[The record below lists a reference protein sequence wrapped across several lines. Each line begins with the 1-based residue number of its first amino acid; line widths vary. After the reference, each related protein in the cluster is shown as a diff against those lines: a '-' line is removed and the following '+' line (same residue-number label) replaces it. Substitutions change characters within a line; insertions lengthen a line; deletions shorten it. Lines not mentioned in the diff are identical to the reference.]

1 MTIKDLIIDI
11 PTGTKRSC
19 LETIYLRG
27 LENYYKDNASNLY
40 KEGISID
47 ELISNEFYTILSNRH
62 NSIINDL
69 RNFCYDKL
77 ESIVDISLSDSNIRK
92 HLIKYFNLENKA
104 NKNEVEYEL
113 FESSKVEF
121 RLHDFQERIRRTT
134 LNHMFNNKKKFLI
147 HMPTGAGKTR
157 TASEI
162 MIDFI
167 RMTASKAL
175 LFENFKIIWIAQSNE
190 LCEQAFSTFNQL
202 YSLKGTTDIA
212 YGHFYGSNSI
222 DASILDKPAV
232 IFCSIQKLLNHY
244 YSDLWKGIK
253 DDTFLVIVDEAHR
266 SVASRWVNVLDSFV
280 GNNSTYLLGL
290 TATPGSG
297 AGVQSTSTYNL
308 ASYYDNNKVALTN
321 EKYQEI
327 NSPIQYLIK
336 EGFLANIK
344 RIDIESNSSTLNE
357 ELDCGEEFIRFS
369 KTTLESLSIDS
380 MRNSSIINII
390 NGCFKENKKIL
401 VFTCGISHNKI
412 IKTILSDLNIHCETV
427 DANTKDRARIID
439 EFKNKDLNILLNFGV
454 LTTGFDAPKT
464 DVCVI
469 ARPVE
474 SIVMYSQMV
483 GRVLRGPRNNGNA
496 ENTLYTIKDNF
507 NHGSYDDM
515 FNTFNEFYK

>member
-1 MTIKDLIIDI
+1 MTIKDLIKDI

-19 LETIYLRG
+19 LEGIYLRG
-27 LENYYKDNASNLY
+27 LENYYKDNVSNLY
-40 KEGISID
+40 KDNISID
-47 ELISNEFYTILSNRH
+47 DLISNEFYNIVSNKR

-69 RNFCYDKL
+69 RNFCIDKL
-77 ESIVDISLSDSNIRK
+77 QSIIDVSLSDSAIRK
-92 HLIKYFNLENKA
+92 QLIIYFNLEIKDD
-104 NKNEVEYEL
+104 KNQVKEELCEV
-113 FESSKVEF
+113 SKVQF

-134 LNHMFNNKKKFLI
+134 LNHIFNSKKRFLI

-175 LFENFKIIWIAQSNE
+175 LYENFKIIWIAQSNE
-190 LCEQAFSTFNQL
+190 LCEQAFGTFNQL
-202 YSLKGTTDIA
+202 YNLKGTTDIT
-212 YGHFYGSNSI
+212 YGHFYGSHSI
-222 DASILDKPAV
+222 DDSILDKPAV
-232 IFCSIQKLLNHY
+232 VFCSIQKLLIHY
-244 YSDLWKGIK
+244 TNDLWKRIK

-297 AGVQSTSTYNL
+297 GGVQSTSTYNL
-308 ASYYDNNKVALTN
+308 ASYYGNNKVALTN

-336 EGFLANIK
+336 QGFLANIK
-344 RIDIESNSSTLNE
+344 RIDIQSNSFTLTEELEYNE
-357 ELDCGEEFIRFS
+357 ESFKFS
-369 KTTLESLSIDS
+369 NSTLESLAIDG

-390 NGCFKENKKIL
+390 KGCFKENKKIL

-412 IKTILSDLNIHCETV
+412 LKTILTDLDIKCETV

-439 EFKNKDLNILLNFGV
+439 EFKYKDLNVLLNYGV

-464 DVCVI
+464 DVCII

-483 GRVLRGPRNNGNA
+483 GRILRGPKNNGNE

-507 NHGSYDDM
+507 NHGSYDEM
-515 FNTFNEFYK
+515 FNTFNDFYK